1 VKVLTGNRKK
11 GLVLIA
17 HGSRRASSNNEIRLL
32 AERLREEAGDRFQ
45 HVGCAF
51 LELAQPSIPNGIQAC
66 IDAGVEEVVVL
77 PYFLSA
83 GRHVAEDIP
92 NEVDVKRRE
101 HPGITIRIAP
111 YLGAAEDIVGVLLKQ
126 AS

>member
-1 VKVLTGNRKK
+1 MTADRKK

-32 AERLREEAGDRFQ
+32 TERLREEAGERFQ
-45 HVGCAF
+45 HVTCAF
-51 LELAQPSIPNGIQAC
+51 LELAQPSIPAGIQEC
-66 IDAGVEEVVVL
+66 IDAGAEEVIVL

-101 HPGITIRIAP
+101 HPRMTIRIAP
-111 YLGAAEDIVGVLLKQ
+111 YLGAARDIVDVLLKQ